1 VDHNGGL
8 IGFAVG
14 GLSVGL
20 SQAASRRVASAPA
33 ATSATF
39 GFGLVKFRMLI
50 GAGLRA
56 ATPGHCAA

>member
-33 ATSATF
+33 ATF